1 MNDLDLRLE
10 QEAPEIE
17 VLPDTHSAGS
27 CAGSLSTAGSFS
39 CPGGSIGSV
48 GSASSSG

>member
-17 VLPDTHSAGS
+17 VLPDSHSAGS
-27 CAGSLSTAGSFS
+27 CAGCMSTAGSFS
-39 CPGGSIGSV
+39 CPAGSIGSA